1 MTRRYLNLLV
11 LFCLSCGPK
20 EIRGNVSIDSINAAR
35 KHVYALAQADRRT
48 FYCQCG
54 FEGTRVMANR
64 CGYRPA
70 NPGPRAQRV
79 EVEHIVPAA
88 HLGRSLPA
96 WRRGHADCRERDG
109 SSFKGRNCAR
119 KVSALFRHMEADL
132 YNLRPVIGEVNA
144 ARRDYI
150 MGEIPGETRRFGR
163 CDVEVENKTMEPRP
177 RIRGDIARIWFYM
190 EWAYPGNVALTPWQR
205 KLYSVWSEADPVDG
219 EERAWAR
226 NVERIQGNSNP
237 FVR

>member
-1 MTRRYLNLLV
+1 
-11 LFCLSCGPK
+11 
-20 EIRGNVSIDSINAAR
+20 
-35 KHVYALAQADRRT
+35 
-48 FYCQCG
+48 
-54 FEGTRVMANR
+54 
-64 CGYRPA
+64 
-70 NPGPRAQRV
+70 
-79 EVEHIVPAA
+79 
-88 HLGRSLPA
+88 
-96 WRRGHADCRERDG
+96 
-109 SSFKGRNCAR
+109 
-119 KVSALFRHMEADL
+119 MEADL

-150 MGEIPGETRRFGR
+150 MAEIPGETRRFGR

-177 RIRGDIARIWFYM
+177 GIRGDIARIWFYM